1 MLRHKHFTQDV
12 DKVRRRGTGIRD
24 LEVRKQDVNCVLL
37 YQFLLASVTLGFP
50 GGSAGKESAF
60 NVGDLGS
67 TPGLGRSSGEG
78 NSYPFQ
84 YSVLE
89 NSMKR
94 YDQPKQHT
102 KKQRYYFTNKSP
114 SNQSMVFLV
123 VMYGCESWSIKKA
136 EH

>member
-1 MLRHKHFTQDV
+1 MEHFQCYNRV
-12 DKVRRRGTGIRD
+12 LKVYCI
-24 LEVRKQDVNCVLL
+24 LNFIEHCVLL

-94 YDQPKQHT
+94 YDQLKQHT
-102 KKQRYYFTNKSP
+102 KKQRYYFTNKGP
-114 SNQSMVFLV
+114 SSQS
-123 VMYGCESWSIKKA
+123 YGFSSSRGWM
-136 EH
+136 